1 MQENIIHMDYR
12 KKVDAFKIGSTPSNC
27 DTIEP
32 YLISKGNSGER
43 KPSKPKDYRLIGK
56 LGKIKLPM

>member
-1 MQENIIHMDYR
+1 MDYR